1 MSWKFW
7 LVRRV
12 SGLTCLHQKRNTDS
26 ELVKV
31 DYYNQGSSPGSVFQ
45 VAAQHNNV
53 TYNRACCGLVQSEAY
68 SLRSSGSLL
77 MTMAGLGALAL
88 LVSY

>member
-1 MSWKFW
+1 MPWKF
-7 LVRRV
+7 LLIRRI
-12 SGLTCLHQKRNTDS
+12 SGLTCLPQTRNTNP
-26 ELVKV
+26 EIVKV

-53 TYNRACCGLVQSEAY
+53 TYNRACCGLLQSKAY
-68 SLRSSGSLL
+68 SLRTGGSLL